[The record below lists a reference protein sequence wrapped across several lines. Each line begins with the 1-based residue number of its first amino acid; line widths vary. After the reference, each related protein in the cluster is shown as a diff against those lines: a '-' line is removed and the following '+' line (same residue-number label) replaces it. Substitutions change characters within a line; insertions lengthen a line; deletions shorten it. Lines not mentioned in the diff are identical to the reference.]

1 MLGWGWWRGGW
12 GGCESSLSFQYV
24 PLVCVCVALTLVGDS
39 HFKEWMGVEGIRV
52 VLGTDDVGV
61 FGSPLSNEY
70 RIVAEAFGL
79 GRGEV
84 CALARGVVDVIFGG
98 EGEKERLRG
107 LMWEE

>member
-1 MLGWGWWRGGW
+1 MR
-12 GGCESSLSFQYV
+12 GCESSLLFSLSLCGADV
-24 PLVCVCVALTLVGDS
+24 GGDS
-39 HFKEWMGVEGIRV
+39 HFKEWMGVQGVRV

-79 GRGEV
+79 GRAEV
-84 CALARGVVDVIFGG
+84 CALARGVVDVILGG